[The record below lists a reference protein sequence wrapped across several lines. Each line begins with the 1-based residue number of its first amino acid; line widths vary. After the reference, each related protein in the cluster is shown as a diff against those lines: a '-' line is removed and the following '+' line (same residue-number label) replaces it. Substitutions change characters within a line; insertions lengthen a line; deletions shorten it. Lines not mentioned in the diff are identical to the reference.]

1 MMNIRKA
8 NIPVKKWMTVLL
20 LLGSTLALIDC
31 TSMSGKES
39 AAPTADWFNSL
50 RNSVLDNVKDKERAR
65 KAIALINQGDQAILQ
80 YVSEAEEN
88 ARRLR
93 ALHADYDATRE
104 DFAAAFVKVDDSNG
118 SIKKLMLSLRSDLV
132 AVVEPDEWE
141 SFEFS
146 RSLVEIHMSNN

>member
-20 LLGSTLALIDC
+20 LLGSTLVLIDC

-39 AAPTADWFNSL
+39 AAPTADWFHSL
-50 RNSVLDNVKDKERAR
+50 RDSVLDNVKDKERIR
-65 KAIALINQGDQAILQ
+65 KSIALINQADQAVLQ

-88 ARRLR
+88 ARRLSE
-93 ALHADYDATRE
+93 LNADYDATRE
-104 DFAAAFVKVDDSNG
+104 DFAAAFADVDASNR
-118 SIKKLMLSLRSDLV
+118 SIKKLLLGLRGDLV
-132 AVVEPDEWE
+132 AVVEPDEWK

-146 RSLVEIHMSNN
+146 QSLVEVHTSNN